1 MSDIIKLLPDN
12 VANQIAAG
20 EVVQRPASAVKE
32 LLENAIDAGANKIQL
47 ILKDAGKALI
57 QVIDNGCGMSP
68 ADARMC
74 FERHATSKVRNAED
88 LFAIRTMGFRGEA
101 MASIAAIAQVEMKT
115 RRHEDELGTQ
125 IEIEG
130 SSFLSQEP
138 VAAAEGTS
146 ISVKN
151 LFFNTPAR
159 RNFLKSN
166 PAEMRHVLDEFQRV
180 SLANPQ
186 IAFSLHHDGAE
197 IYRLP
202 SSSLKQRII
211 HLFGNNYN
219 QRLIPVEE
227 ETTIIN
233 LKGFIG
239 KPEFAK
245 KTRGEQ
251 FFFVNNRFI
260 KDGYLNHAINKAYQ
274 ELLSE
279 ENFPLYVLFIDIDPS
294 KIDVNVHPTKT
305 EIKYLEEKSIYAIIH
320 SAVKRSL
327 GKFNISPTIDFDVET
342 GFSGMISPKAPED
355 IVPPT
360 ISFNPD
366 FNPFKEDRVSESP
379 AEQVKIDLPGQGERE
394 NFTPLQKQ
402 LMQVHNRYII
412 SQIKSGLMVID
423 QQAAHERILYER
435 FIVHLEDR
443 KGASQQSLFPQTVT
457 LSPNDYEL
465 AKGLLEDIKS
475 LGFEVREFGKN
486 TLVIEGIPVDLG
498 SSNLNET
505 QLFEHLI
512 EGFKNSQQELK
523 LDKRDALARSMAR
536 NSAIKGGAVLSQEEM
551 NTLIEQLFACKTPNF
566 IVKNLLIINILFFAA
581 TYVFQSKGIELA
593 QYLGAFYFDSVYFK
607 VWQPISY
614 MFMHGGFT
622 HILFNMFAL
631 YMFGSILESRWGAKR
646 FINFYL
652 ITGLGALA
660 LQWAVQA
667 FEVYHITGTAIN
679 QSPGLLEHLEKGQ
692 FNPAQFT
699 EIQAATLHGI
709 YFSPMVGA
717 SGAIFGLLV
726 AFGML
731 YPNTELYIMF
741 IPVPV
746 KAKYIIPIYIVVELF
761 LGVASFQGDSVAH
774 YAHLGG
780 ALLGFIL
787 VKLWKDKNTF
797 YDYYD

>member
-1 MSDIIKLLPDN
+1 MSDIIQLLPDS

-47 ILKDAGKALI
+47 IIKDAGKALI
-57 QVIDNGCGMSP
+57 QVIDNGCGMTV
-68 ADARMC
+68 ADAKMC
-74 FERHATSKVRNAED
+74 FERHATSKVRKAED

-115 RRHEDELGTQ
+115 RRHEDEVGTL
-125 IEIEG
+125 IVIEG
-130 SSFLSQEP
+130 SSFIRQEP

-146 ISVKN
+146 ISIKN

-166 PAEMRHVLDEFQRV
+166 PAEMRHIIDEFQRIA
-180 SLANPQ
+180 LANPG
-186 IAFSLHHDGAE
+186 IAFSLHHDGSE

-202 SSSLKQRII
+202 ASALKQRII

-219 QRLIPVEE
+219 ERLIPVEE
-227 ETTIIN
+227 ETSIIN

-245 KTRGEQ
+245 RTRGEQ

-260 KDGYLNHAINKAYQ
+260 KDAYLNHAVNRAYE

-279 ENFPLYVLFIDIDPS
+279 ENFPLYVLFIEIDPAN
-294 KIDVNVHPTKT
+294 IDVNVHPTKT
-305 EIKYLEEKSIYAIIH
+305 EIKYLDEKSIYAILH

-327 GKFNISPTIDFDVET
+327 GRFNISPTIDFDQET
-342 GFSGMISPKAPED
+342 GFSNMISHKAPEE
-355 IVPPT
+355 IVPPS

-366 FNPFKEDRVSESP
+366 FNPFTEERPVSRDHAYASFTKSYNGGSGAGMSP
-379 AEQVKIDLPGQGERE
+379 SPKNWGSLYEIARHNSAEQSSLELSETNEDEYAPV
-394 NFTPLQKQ
+394 QKQ
-402 LMQVHNRYII
+402 LMQLHNRYII
-412 SQIKSGLMVID
+412 SQIKSGLMLID

-435 FIVHLEDR
+435 FLLHLEDR

-465 AKGLLEDIKS
+465 AKSLLDDIKS

-498 SSNLNET
+498 STNVNET

-536 NSAIKGGAVLSQEEM
+536 NSAIRSGTVLGQTEM

-566 IVKNLLIINILFFAA
+566 SISGKPVIQTIGLA
-581 TYVFQSKGIELA
+581 ELDKK
-593 QYLGAFYFDSVYFK
+593 FDK
-607 VWQPISY
+607 
-614 MFMHGGFT
+614 
-622 HILFNMFAL
+622 
-631 YMFGSILESRWGAKR
+631 
-646 FINFYL
+646 
-652 ITGLGALA
+652 
-660 LQWAVQA
+660 
-667 FEVYHITGTAIN
+667 
-679 QSPGLLEHLEKGQ
+679 
-692 FNPAQFT
+692 
-699 EIQAATLHGI
+699 
-709 YFSPMVGA
+709 
-717 SGAIFGLLV
+717 
-726 AFGML
+726 
-731 YPNTELYIMF
+731 
-741 IPVPV
+741 
-746 KAKYIIPIYIVVELF
+746 
-761 LGVASFQGDSVAH
+761 
-774 YAHLGG
+774 
-780 ALLGFIL
+780 
-787 VKLWKDKNTF
+787 
-797 YDYYD
+797 